1 MNQNKEHDSSLSD
14 TGEQLPEGVLYP
26 GDTGRLPLDARRVF
40 VQLLA
45 GPSVDRKR
53 HSNLWPALLQH
64 QEMIRSRLSELFLE
78 LVLDVDLEVAFTR
91 RADTGDL
98 DAPILLRRAP
108 LTFIQSVLML
118 FLRQLITEATARGE
132 RAVVSGEEMLEQMRL
147 YEQSDNSDPAGF
159 EKRVRAAIDKVKDNS
174 IISPIRGSDDRYEI
188 SPTLKLLFSAEEISA
203 LKRQYEKF
211 LGKLTQENT

>member
-1 MNQNKEHDSSLSD
+1 MNQHKEPDLSLSD
-14 TGEQLPEGVLYP
+14 TGEQLLEAVLYP
-26 GDTGRLPLDARRVF
+26 GDTGRLPLDARRVL

-53 HSNLWPALLQH
+53 HGNLWPALLQH
-64 QEMIRSRLSELFLE
+64 QAVIRSRLSELFLE
-78 LVLDVDLEVAFTR
+78 LVLDADLEVAFTR
-91 RADTGDL
+91 RPDTGDL
-98 DAPILLRRAP
+98 EAPILLRRAP

-118 FLRQLITEATARGE
+118 YLRQLLTKAAAQGE

-147 YEQSDNSDPAGF
+147 YEHSDNSDPAGF

-203 LKRQYEKF
+203 LKRQYEKI
-211 LGKLTQENT
+211 LDKASQENT